1 MPDLLVRWSGNH
13 KPHTSNTMN
22 SNIYFIIGGVA
33 VVFIIYMIFLQR
45 MMKKK
50 QQGELENFNIN
61 HSGNPLTEAQKRL
74 LTFGA
79 ILFYNRME
87 KILGIAP
94 EKQLATYA
102 HGLSQQWEISNSAE
116 AKETLNDLLDLK
128 RSSEF
133 EAFVSQPSSDL
144 SRIQKD
150 IAKGLG
156 IELSVVEQTKSAYGW
171 DICRAVSLAKWCYW
185 CGYLTEAE
193 TWNIMEKAA
202 AIANQHGKDWTDYTI
217 SFLLGRTIQGF
228 DLDDLI
234 IEAKQILSGK
244 GPALRKIADTDV
256 FLRYSF
262 S

>member
-1 MPDLLVRWSGNH
+1 
-13 KPHTSNTMN
+13 MN

-33 VVFIIYMIFLQR
+33 IVFIIYMIFLQR

-50 QQGELENFNIN
+50 NQQQLESFNIN

-116 AKETLNDLLDLK
+116 AKETLNDLLALQ
-128 RSSEF
+128 RSTEF
-133 EAFVSQPSSDL
+133 APIIEQATADVTK
-144 SRIQKD
+144 IQKQ

-171 DICRAVSLAKWCYW
+171 DICRVVALAKWCYW

-193 TWNIMEKAA
+193 TWDIMNKAA
-202 AIANQHGKDWTDYTI
+202 VIANQHGKNWTDYTV

-244 GPALRKIADTDV
+244 GPALRKIEDTDV
-256 FLRYSF
+256 YMRYSF

>member
-1 MPDLLVRWSGNH
+1 
-13 KPHTSNTMN
+13 MN

-50 QQGELENFNIN
+50 NQQQLENFNIN
-61 HSGNPLTEAQKRL
+61 HSGNPLTEQQKRL

-79 ILFYNRME
+79 ILFYHRME
-87 KILGIAP
+87 KILGFVP
-94 EKQLATYA
+94 EERLDKYIY
-102 HGLSQQWEISNSAE
+102 GLSQQWEISNAEE
-116 AKETLNDLLDLK
+116 AKETLNDLLNLQ

-133 EAFVSQPSSDL
+133 QPFIEQASADVTK
-144 SRIQKD
+144 IQKE

-171 DICRAVSLAKWCYW
+171 DICRAVSLTKWCYW
-185 CGYLTEAE
+185 SGYLTEAE

-202 AIANQHGKDWTDYTI
+202 AIAGEHGKDWTDYTV

-244 GPALRKIADTDV
+244 GPALRKVADTDV
-256 FLRYSF
+256 YMRYTF
-262 S
+262 K